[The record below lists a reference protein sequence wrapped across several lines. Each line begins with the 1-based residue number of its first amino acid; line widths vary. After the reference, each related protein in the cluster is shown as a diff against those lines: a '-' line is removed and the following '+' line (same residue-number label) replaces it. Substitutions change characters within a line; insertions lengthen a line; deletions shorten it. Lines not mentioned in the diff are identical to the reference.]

1 MPSARLVFNDDAT
14 VLGPVLERTGEMI
27 KAATSDIP
35 RLRFAQEGL
44 ALDRERFGHTK
55 AMDLAKLKMRQDA
68 FQAEQDAALMGNLLG
83 PGAAG
88 SARTRS
94 SAGSLSSANLPQMR
108 FDYQQQRDA
117 QRQGDARRKEL
128 EKGLQERRKY
138 QAELEAAKSMSPISG
153 QFIPKYSPEEIQKL
167 VGIRYPQELDESDPA
182 LQLEAF
188 SSYPES
194 PFGARG
200 DAPALVVDGGLLSME
215 PPSEQD
221 DLLAQQQAL
230 DLQRKRAA
238 FVRLKGDPALQQRMG
253 IDEYRLNE
261 LYQQLW
267 PQTGNTEETVGPIDF
282 SAPGVV
288 TGPQEE
294 QVTDLL
300 TLRAAD
306 AAHASRGRPPVE
318 VSELPAEAPAAPVAA
333 PRPPI
338 DPRRM
343 NDVRARAM
351 SLLAR
356 NAVPDPYYA
365 NTRAHAAA
373 RYAAEKAGA
382 PMKPLAPTPQEA
394 RAMIQELIEIAP
406 PAKQVVLNA
415 MLDKIDP
422 NQTSPLQR
430 FGNFVSGFDEM
441 KILEQAFRSIFP
453 DQSYAGYVSP
463 TDLRIEREQVERY
476 GRR

>member
-35 RLRFAQEGL
+35 RLRLGQEAM
-44 ALDRERFGHTK
+44 ALDNRRFAHRQS
-55 AMDLAKLKMRQDA
+55 MDLANLKMRQDA
-68 FQAEQDAALMGNLLG
+68 FQAEQDNALMENLFG

-88 SARTRS
+88 GTRS
-94 SAGSLSSANLPQMR
+94 RAATGSLSSANLPQMR

-138 QAELEAAKSMSPISG
+138 QAELEAEKSMSPISG

-182 LQLEAF
+182 LQPEAF

-194 PFGARG
+194 PLGARG
-200 DAPALVVDGGLLSME
+200 DAPARGVDGGLLSME
-215 PPSEQD
+215 PPSEQAA
-221 DLLAQQQAL
+221 LLTQQRAL

-300 TLRAAD
+300 TMRAAD
-306 AAHASRGRPPVE
+306 AAHASRGRPPAE
-318 VSELPAEAPAAPVAA
+318 VSDLPVEAPVAA

-338 DPRRM
+338 DQRRM
-343 NDVRARAM
+343 NAVRARVM
-351 SLLAR
+351 TLLAR

-373 RYAAEKAGA
+373 KYSAEKAGA
-382 PMKPLAPTPQEA
+382 PLKPLAPTPQEA
-394 RAMIQELIEIAP
+394 RAAIQELIEIAP
-406 PAKQVVLNA
+406 PAKQAVLNA
-415 MLDKIDP
+415 MLDKINP
-422 NQTSPLQR
+422 NQASPLQR
-430 FGNFVSGFDEM
+430 FGNFVGGFDEM
-441 KILEQAFRSIFP
+441 KILEQAFQSIFP

-463 TDLRIEREQVERY
+463 TDLRIEREQAERY
-476 GRR
+476 RRR